1 MAEWGSEVVWSSGGV
16 RWCGVAEW
24 GSEVVWSSGGVR
36 WCGRVGE

>member
-1 MAEWGSEVVWSSGGV
+1 MVEWGSEVVWPSGGV
-16 RWCGVAEW
+16 RWCGRV